1 MSAMIPFHRVNVLTG
16 IKSARLI
23 EDASQYANLIQ
34 KAKRPLLV
42 LGPLLSEWS
51 FDGKLLIE
59 YALEIAKTANIPICA
74 TDIVKGKM
82 VELGTKPDSV
92 YDAVEIV
99 NHLKDPDWKGV
110 KKEGNHDLV
119 IFFGIRSDLE
129 EQCLSVLKHF
139 AFNHLKTMTLDKYYF
154 PHANYSLPNFRKDEQ
169 WKAFL
174 EDLISELKKGG

>member
-23 EDASQYANLIQ
+23 EDASEYANLIQ
-34 KAKRPLLV
+34 KAKRPLWV
-42 LGPLLSEWS
+42 LGPLLSEWAL
-51 FDGKLLIE
+51 DGKLLIE
-59 YALEIAKTANIPICA
+59 YALEIAKAANIPICA
-74 TDIVKGKM
+74 TAHVKGKM
-82 VELGTKPDSV
+82 TELGVKPDSV

-99 NHLKDPDWKGV
+99 NALKDPDWKGV

-174 EDLISELKKGG
+174 ENLIDELKKGE

>member
-1 MSAMIPFHRVNVLTG
+1 MATIPLHRVNVLTG

-51 FDGKLLIE
+51 LDGRLLIE

-74 TDIVKGKM
+74 TAHVKGKM
-82 VELGTKPDSV
+82 TELGVKPDSV
-92 YDAVEIV
+92 YDAVEVV
-99 NHLKDPDWKGV
+99 NALKDPDWRGV
-110 KKEGNHDLV
+110 RKEGNHDLV
-119 IFFGIRSDLE
+119 LFFGIRSDLE

-139 AFNHLKTMTLDKYYF
+139 AFKHLKTMTLDKYYF

-169 WKAFL
+169 WKIFL
-174 EDLISELKKGG
+174 ENLIHDLKEGV